1 MSCGAKQSCYS
12 AFGARN
18 KPRIAGRLVRG
29 QQFLLCSLFSI
40 MFSIEASDAERLV
53 KIIWSGQVDSDEMRR
68 CAEEMG
74 VTISKMRPGF
84 RLLTDLTHLE
94 SMDHAGAP
102 YIGSIM
108 DLCVNSQV
116 EHVVRVIPDPNKD
129 IGLNIMSYFHY
140 GSKIRVTIC
149 ENLADAMRRL
159 AE

>member
-1 MSCGAKQSCYS
+1 
-12 AFGARN
+12 
-18 KPRIAGRLVRG
+18 
-29 QQFLLCSLFSI
+29 

-53 KIIWSGQVDSDEMRR
+53 KITWSGKVDSDEMRR

-159 AE
+159 A